1 VSVRSDSVFLGPD
14 FEIGPGRSSTS
25 IACRGQI
32 LGSSDVAGR
41 DVRRSWAASLQGQP
55 TLPVLAGLD
64 PSNNQSLVIWCE
76 QFSVLIQPA
85 DLLRKTS

>member
-1 VSVRSDSVFLGPD
+1 VSVRSDSLFLGPD

-32 LGSSDVAGR
+32 LSSSDVAGEMFVDLGR
-41 DVRRSWAASLQGQP
+41 LACKGSQRYPA
-55 TLPVLAGLD
+55 LAGLD
-64 PSNNQSLVIWCE
+64 RSNNQSLVIWCE